1 MRKSE
6 LRQIIR
12 EEIKKATRLDENKYE
27 YYPSK
32 VIKYTNHRLKRW
44 YAEVKRSYGVVG
56 SGFTTIKGDT
66 ITITYTEDGVT
77 KKWDF
82 AYYDEYVDE
91 SGIDYFF
98 NVWQEQG

>member
-1 MRKSE
+1 MKKSE
-6 LRQIIR
+6 LRLIIR
-12 EEIKKATRLDENKYE
+12 EEIKEATRLHIKYE
-27 YYPSK
+27 YPRTK
-32 VIKYTNHRLKRW
+32 VIKYTNQRLKRW

-56 SGFTTIKGDT
+56 SGFTAIKGDT

-77 KKWDF
+77 KKWDM